1 MTLLPLSSDS
11 RKGGAGLKKVLKFWD
26 LVALE
31 IGMTIGAGI
40 FVYLPIAAGAAGSG
54 TILAFFIAFV
64 PMAIIMINVMLLGST
79 LPTTGGTFKY
89 GAFLFSPKVA
99 FLGLWA
105 YLFGAF
111 VGLFPLNALAL
122 AQYMR
127 GFWQELPLIPVAFLI
142 LTFFYV
148 INLFGLRTAS
158 RVEILFVGLLFVAI
172 AIYTGLGMGKI
183 ESRNLEDVFATGM
196 GSLIYT
202 SALLSFTFAGSNAV
216 IELGGEIENPKRNL
230 PLSVIFSLSVVLLCY
245 ILMAVVTFGVGGDA
259 VVDGTLND
267 VASEF
272 MSGFLFYLFA
282 FGGPVLAIAT
292 TINATYMWGTRSLLA
307 LCRLR
312 IFPSRFAAINKKG
325 TPWVL
330 LTIIWGLSSVMLLSI
345 GETGL
350 NLFAAFASI
359 GAVAVIIPTMLA
371 VFQLKRNR
379 VLREKAPSIT
389 RKKWFFAI
397 PTLGAVFA
405 MLIMVILLYQVGIDF
420 SIVFFL
426 MFFVWE
432 ILGLV
437 YFRYRLKYLDK
448 VKENP
453 FARKDLS
460 VFDD

>member
-1 MTLLPLSSDS
+1 MLSYSKELS
-11 RKGGAGLKKVLKFWD
+11 EMKKTMRFWD

-40 FVYLPIAAGAAGSG
+40 FVYLPIAAGSAGSG

-64 PMAIIMINVMLLGST
+64 PMAIIMLNVMFLGST

-89 GAFLFSPKVA
+89 GAFLFSPRVA

-111 VGLFPLNALAL
+111 VGLFPLNALSL
-122 AQYMR
+122 AQYMQ
-127 GFWQELPLIPVAFLI
+127 GFWQGIPLIPFAFLV
-142 LTFFYV
+142 LSFFYLV
-148 INLFGLRTAS
+148 NLFGLRTAS

-172 AIYTGLGMGKI
+172 AVYTGFGIGNI
-183 ESRNLEDVFATGM
+183 ESRNLEDVFSTGV
-196 GSLIYT
+196 GSLIYA

-230 PLSVIFSLSVVLLCY
+230 PLSVVFSLSVVLICY
-245 ILMAVVTFGVGGDA
+245 ILMAVVTFGAGGETA
-259 VVDGTLND
+259 TSGTLND
-267 VASEF
+267 VAAKYLH
-272 MSGFLFYLFA
+272 GFLFYLFA

-312 IFPSRFAAINKKG
+312 IFPSRLAAINKKG

-330 LTIIWGLSSVMLLSI
+330 LTIIWLLSSVMLLGI

-371 VFQLKRNR
+371 VFQLKRNKA
-379 VLREKAPSIT
+379 LRSRAPGIVR
-389 RKKWFFAI
+389 RKGFFVI
-397 PTLGAVFA
+397 PTLGAFFA
-405 MLIMVILLYQVGIDF
+405 TLIMVILLYQVGIDF
-420 SIVFFL
+420 SIFFFL
-426 MFFVWE
+426 FFIVWE
-432 ILGLV
+432 ILGFI
-437 YFRYRLKYLDK
+437 YFKYRLKYLDK

-453 FARKDLS
+453 FKKNDLS